1 MKRKPNS
8 ISCLA
13 CLAVLLSLVIFS
25 CHKKDNIPD
34 DPGSQSNAID
44 LTAAS
49 TILENLYDDVFNQIN
64 IEAVNSNI
72 AGRLNTTTGIQ
83 GCAVVTLSPADLTTF
98 PKTMT
103 LDFGSGCSLEPV
115 TRKGK
120 LIVTLSGRLKNPG
133 TTVSVAFENYFVN
146 DYKLEGAFNLINNT
160 TNNVLS
166 FTTQTSNGKL
176 IYPGGLI
183 YYTHSGTHTYT
194 QIGGSNTPS
203 YFDDSWSVT
212 GTGNTTSS
220 ANESMTW
227 NITTPLIKNIACGS
241 IVSGIEEFQYNNNT
255 SGNLNFGDG
264 TCDRLAT
271 VTIGSYNAVITF

>member
-1 MKRKPNS
+1 MKRKHKS
-8 ISCLA
+8 ISCPA
-13 CLAVLLSLVIFS
+13 CLGILLSLVIFS
-25 CHKKDNIPD
+25 CHKKGNVPD
-34 DPGSQSNAID
+34 DPANQSNAIV

-115 TRKGK
+115 IRKGK
-120 LIVTLSGRLKNPG
+120 LIVTLSGRLRNAG
-133 TTVSVAFENYFVN
+133 TTASVAFENYFVD

-176 IYPGGLI
+176 TYPGGLI
-183 YYTHSGTHTYT
+183 YYTYSGTHTYT

-203 YFDDSWSVT
+203 YFDDSWSVSGI
-212 GTGNTTSS
+212 GTTTSS
-220 ANESMTW
+220 ANESLAW
-227 NITTPLIKNIACGS
+227 NITTPLIKNITCGS
-241 IVSGIEEFQYNNNT
+241 IVSGIEEFKYNNNT
-255 SGNLNFGDG
+255 SGSLNFGDG
-264 TCDRLAT
+264 ICDRLAT
-271 VTIGSYNAVITF
+271 LTIGSYNSVITF

>member
-1 MKRKPNS
+1 MKRKHYLICCPAY
-8 ISCLA
+8 LA
-13 CLAVLLSLVIFS
+13 ALLLVVVFS
-25 CHKKDNIPD
+25 CRKKAEIPD
-34 DPGSQSNAID
+34 NPGLQTNTIE

-49 TILENLYDDVFNQIN
+49 TIAENLYDDVFNQIN
-64 IEAVNSNI
+64 IEAVNNNV
-72 AGRLNTTTGIQ
+72 AERLSTTTGIQ

-115 TRKGK
+115 LRKGK
-120 LIVTLSGRLKNPG
+120 LIVTLNGRLRNAG
-133 TTVSVAFENYFVN
+133 TTLSVSFENYFVN

-166 FTTQTSNGKL
+166 FTSQTSNGKL
-176 IYPGGLI
+176 TYPGGLVS
-183 YYTHSGTHTYT
+183 YTHSGTHTYT

-212 GTGNTTSS
+212 GIGTTTSPI
-220 ANESMTW
+220 ESLAW
-227 NITTPLIKNIACGS
+227 DITTPLIKSIACGS
-241 IVSGIEEFQYNNNT
+241 IVSGVTEFKYNNNT
-255 SGNLNFGDG
+255 SGTLNFGDG

-271 VTIGSYNAVITF
+271 LNIGAYNSVISF

>member
-8 ISCLA
+8 ISCLV
-13 CLAVLLSLVIFS
+13 CLGILLSLVIFS
-25 CHKKDNIPD
+25 CHKKDNVPD
-34 DPGSQSNAID
+34 DPGDQSNAIA